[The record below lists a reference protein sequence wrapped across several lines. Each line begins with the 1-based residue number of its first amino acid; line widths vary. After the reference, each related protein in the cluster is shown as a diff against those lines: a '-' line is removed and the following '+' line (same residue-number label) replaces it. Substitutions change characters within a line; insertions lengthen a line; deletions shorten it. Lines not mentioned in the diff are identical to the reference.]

1 MEGTSS
7 LLVRALDPDVAPPD
21 DATSEQILDGALAVA
36 AASGIRRLTVSDVAR
51 RAGVGRVT
59 VYRRF
64 GDRQGLIDALAVRE
78 ARRCLAVL
86 DAATTPDQPIEHQVA
101 EGFVASLRL
110 IREHPVLSRLA
121 THEPDL
127 LLESLNDERAPIFSL
142 ARSYLAGRLAA
153 ARGAGTRAD
162 IHLEQAAEVFVRL
175 MVSFALIGDSVLP
188 LEDEDEAREAARR
201 LLAPILAG

>member
-1 MEGTSS
+1 MEAASS
-7 LLVRALDPDVAPPD
+7 LLVRALDPEVAPPD
-21 DATSEQILDGALAVA
+21 DATSGRILDAALAVA
-36 AASGIRRLTVSDVAR
+36 AASGVRHLTVDEVAQ

-64 GDRQGLIDALAVRE
+64 GDRQRLIDALAVRE

-86 DAATTPDQPIEHQVA
+86 DAATTPEQPIADQVA

-110 IREHPVLSRLA
+110 IRGHPVLSRLA

-127 LLESLNDERAPIFSL
+127 LLEALRDDRAPIFAL

-153 ARGAGTRAD
+153 AERAGARTD
-162 IHLEQAAEVFVRL
+162 IDVGQAAEVLVRL

-188 LEDEDEAREAARR
+188 IDDEDEARELARR